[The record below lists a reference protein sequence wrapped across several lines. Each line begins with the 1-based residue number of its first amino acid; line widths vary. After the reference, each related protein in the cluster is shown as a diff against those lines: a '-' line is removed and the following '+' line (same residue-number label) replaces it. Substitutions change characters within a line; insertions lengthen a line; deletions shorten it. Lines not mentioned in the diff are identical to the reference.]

1 MLLSISLFIVYTVNL
16 PVVRPRSCR
25 VIYYFDTLAFRRRH
39 QSFDLVNNFEKVFEN
54 DKFILFESG
63 IFVRKGYLYDGLF
76 KMNVMTIMMI
86 MLLFLFC
93 FLEFCDMWYG
103 LLGHM
108 NYNFVQ
114 MLINL
119 ELLCSF

>member
-1 MLLSISLFIVYTVNL
+1 M
-16 PVVRPRSCR
+16 VRPRSCR
-25 VIYYFDTLAFRRRH
+25 VIYYFDTPAFRRRY
-39 QSFDLVNNFEKVFEN
+39 QSFGLINNFEKVFEN

-93 FLEFCDMWYG
+93 FLEFYDMWYG
-103 LLGHM
+103 LLGHV
-108 NYNFVQ
+108 NYNFVE

-119 ELLCSF
+119 ELLSSF